1 MSFCRFRSA
10 GQDIKAFGIWNQVV
24 KDAFWILNSVVS
36 GTFCR
41 SPARSKS
48 PNASV
53 SALPHIQTLPMF
65 FHLNCDDWNSLSAQ
79 GTASAQPSRSKA
91 EKERNRELSQC
102 QE

>member
-1 MSFCRFRSA
+1 MNASIVHEPLSLSLGWARHQGF
-10 GQDIKAFGIWNQVV
+10 WNQVV

-53 SALPHIQTLPMF
+53 SALHHT
-65 FHLNCDDWNSLSAQ
+65 
-79 GTASAQPSRSKA
+79 
-91 EKERNRELSQC
+91 
-102 QE
+102 